1 MTQTTPKKSKR
12 WNIFKKKKKPKDFDE
27 LINRLGGEEK
37 VQTNENENQQ
47 RNENTNNTNTNKMNE
62 KNKTEESTNV
72 VKKNQTQQE
81 PKNTITKQQN
91 KTQTVQ
97 VEQDLAE
104 TNTQQEFFQ
113 TKKEEFVPIKV
124 QQFEYVDEEIS
135 ESMICKYCKN
145 PFTDP
150 SDLPCGHTFCTHCI
164 LNQLGNLEEGK
175 CFLCSQPFPRNS
187 ITATD
192 QIVHERSQNFKVYC
206 TNKKNGCM
214 ETFPRFEYQ
223 EHKKVCQFE
232 QIMCQN
238 EGCQKII
245 LKKDYEEHLL
255 ECEYRIVE
263 CPNQGCNQYLIAKK
277 IKDHLKNC
285 DFRMST
291 CNYCNQTI
299 TYTLLET
306 HLENECMKIILHCP
320 HSDFG
325 CDFVGL
331 RTDLN
336 EHLKTCVYENI
347 NGLVEMNRRM
357 LQIAEIQKEEIR
369 KLQERYEKIVSSI
382 DVDHLKKL
390 KHDKLMQITRI
401 IPEIFCKNCDQKYK
415 PKLNSATS
423 CKYHPGKWKVRNLRV
438 WTCCGSTIESSQ
450 GCMTGYHIGTQ

>member
-1 MTQTTPKKSKR
+1 MSQNPPKKPKR
-12 WNIFKKKKKPKDFDE
+12 WRLFKKKKKPKDFDD
-27 LINRLGGEEK
+27 LIKRLEGESK
-37 VQTNENENQQ
+37 KQTNKNQE
-47 RNENTNNTNTNKMNE
+47 RNENTNNPNTSKMTE
-62 KNKTEESTNV
+62 KNQIEEKKNALKT
-72 VKKNQTQQE
+72 NQTQQVSNRN
-81 PKNTITKQQN
+81 PPKQQN
-91 KTQTVQ
+91 ITKTSNTQ
-97 VEQDLAE
+97 QDLVE
-104 TNTQQEFFQ
+104 TNTQQDFLQ
-113 TKKEEFVPIKV
+113 TKEEEFVPIKV
-124 QQFEYVDEEIS
+124 QQFDYVDEEIS
-135 ESMICKYCKN
+135 ESLICKFCKN

-150 SDLPCGHTFCTHCI
+150 SDLPCGHTFCTHCV
-164 LNQLGNLEEGK
+164 LNQLGNLKEGK
-175 CFLCSQPFPRNS
+175 CFVCSQPFPKNS
-187 ITATD
+187 ITTAQ
-192 QIVHERSQNFKVYC
+192 QIVHEMSQKLLVYC
-206 TNKKNGCM
+206 TNKKNGCN
-214 ETFPRFEYQ
+214 ETFPRSKYQ
-223 EHKKVCQFE
+223 EHQEVCQF
-232 QIMCQN
+232 QQVACQN

-263 CPNQGCNQYLIAKK
+263 CTNKGCNQYLIAKNFE
-277 IKDHLKNC
+277 DHLKKC
-285 DFRMST
+285 DFRMLI
-291 CNYCNQTI
+291 CNYCNEQM

-306 HLENECMKIILHCP
+306 HLENECMQIELHCP
-320 HSDFG
+320 HYDFG
-325 CDFVGL
+325 CEFVGL

-336 EHLKTCVYENI
+336 EHLKTCVYQNI

-369 KLQERYEKIVSSI
+369 KLQERYDKILLSI